1 MKKRDKH
8 ETMPEDGREA
18 EPFIRRWTRRKADAG
33 ASAGHREPD
42 QREPAGPDR
51 ADADAAGYEADAS
64 SAVEAAER
72 DSDVGEA
79 WGDADMPSLDSIDQG
94 GSVADFF
101 SSGVSPGLRRA
112 ALRRLF
118 AQSALPVVDDLDDYA
133 GDYTK
138 FTKLGDLVT
147 NEMRHRLEVAR
158 QRLARRAEERLAA
171 EESAPERLAA
181 EESGAT
187 PTVAGTT
194 GSNDVEESV
203 SGPDE
208 TDEQEHTEHDRNTD

>member
-8 ETMPEDGREA
+8 ETAPENGREP

-33 ASAGHREPD
+33 GSAGHREPE
-42 QREPAGPDR
+42 QREPAAPDP
-51 ADADAAGYEADAS
+51 ADADSAEYERDAPYAAEAAGTGAD
-64 SAVEAAER
+64 
-72 DSDVGEA
+72 DIGEA
-79 WGDADMPSLDSIDQG
+79 RGDADMPSLDSIDQG

-101 SSGVSPGLRRA
+101 SSRVSPGLRRA

-133 GDYTK
+133 DDYTK
-138 FTKLGDLVT
+138 FTRLGDLVT

-158 QRLARRAEERLAA
+158 QRLAQRAEERLAT
-171 EESAPERLAA
+171 EESASAA
-181 EESGAT
+181 ASQ

-194 GSNDVEESV
+194 GSNDAEESV
-203 SGPDE
+203 QGPGE
-208 TDEQEHTEHDRNTD
+208 TDEQEHSEHDRNTD